1 MALSTID
8 RVREAEVKSN
18 ERLNKAESDAE
29 QIVLEANQTAA
40 QLIENAKK
48 HAADFDAR
56 AAVEAQS
63 RADEIVQKRKAEAEE
78 SAAALTDKTLKL
90 KQKVIDKLIM
100 ETLDNQDYQKQ

>member
-40 QLIENAKK
+40 QLIENAKQ

-63 RADEIVQKRKAEAEE
+63 RADEILFPPIIQNRALLWGRARKKIQKE
-78 SAAALTDKTLKL
+78 SLW
-90 KQKVIDKLIM
+90 
-100 ETLDNQDYQKQ
+100 N